1 MYDFQVSARHSEG
14 DIQQLK
20 LGLGAEG
27 HRDKKITQ
35 VKVFSTKPG
44 PLYTFQLQSHKTD
57 VVPQQRQLSPIST
70 SKQTFL

>member
-44 PLYTFQLQSHKTD
+44 PLYSLDEEREEYGAFELQTH
-57 VVPQQRQLSPIST
+57 
-70 SKQTFL
+70 